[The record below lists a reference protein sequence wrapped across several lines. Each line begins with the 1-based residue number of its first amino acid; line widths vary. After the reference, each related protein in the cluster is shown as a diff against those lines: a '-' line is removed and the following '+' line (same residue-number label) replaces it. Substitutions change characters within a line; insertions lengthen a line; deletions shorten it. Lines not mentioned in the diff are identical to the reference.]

1 MSRPLRTICLLL
13 LAVLPFRLT
22 AQEELARTLHE
33 QEEVLAHDPDNT
45 EALRRLMFLHLD
57 RADYRK
63 AIEYGQRLLDIG
75 YERKDYHQTVLY
87 AHTGLGQAYT
97 MLGDSIAY
105 GHLGQARSNA
115 LTAQND
121 SALCSVYNGL
131 GLYAL
136 NIDKDYYSA
145 LHYYFLGLEAAKR
158 CHYERLHTIL
168 LANISAVYFLKRDT
182 AGLAY
187 SLEAYERGHRLS
199 SPYLI
204 YIGALTTAYM
214 YYLNGEYDRA
224 LPYIKEAEFLMQ
236 QNDFY
241 DQGNVHALYGMIL
254 TAQGNTAEA
263 ITLFRRGLALK
274 EKNQTSTHVML
285 LHGYAQAL
293 QQEGQTDKAIRLLE
307 EALSLTDRENNAVYR
322 DEVIDAL
329 SDCYAAQGDY
339 ARALDWLRRLNNE
352 NDTLYNTDK
361 EKIISELRLKYDSE
375 RQENEIKQGKLALLR
390 KEKHEQLLIA
400 ILTVIGVATV
410 LLWQLYR
417 RKNRLYQSIVRQ
429 NQEALRREQQLSNH
443 IRVLQNEKYTA
454 SSLTGEK
461 KLTLFQRLEELMRE
475 QAIYKDNQLTKDK
488 AAELLDTNRTYL
500 SQAINEQTGLNF
512 TQYINQYRVNEAV
525 RLLSDPSNTT
535 TLKAIAAEVGFS
547 SMSTF
552 YKLFQNS
559 VGMPPKQYRDTVMEL
574 KEKDN

>member
-241 DQGNVHALYGMIL
+241 D
-254 TAQGNTAEA
+254 
-263 ITLFRRGLALK
+263 
-274 EKNQTSTHVML
+274 
-285 LHGYAQAL
+285 
-293 QQEGQTDKAIRLLE
+293 
-307 EALSLTDRENNAVYR
+307 
-322 DEVIDAL
+322 
-329 SDCYAAQGDY
+329 
-339 ARALDWLRRLNNE
+339 RA
-352 NDTLYNTDK
+352 
-361 EKIISELRLKYDSE
+361 
-375 RQENEIKQGKLALLR
+375 
-390 KEKHEQLLIA
+390 
-400 ILTVIGVATV
+400 
-410 LLWQLYR
+410 
-417 RKNRLYQSIVRQ
+417 
-429 NQEALRREQQLSNH
+429 
-443 IRVLQNEKYTA
+443 
-454 SSLTGEK
+454 
-461 KLTLFQRLEELMRE
+461 M
-475 QAIYKDNQLTKDK
+475 
-488 AAELLDTNRTYL
+488 
-500 SQAINEQTGLNF
+500 
-512 TQYINQYRVNEAV
+512 
-525 RLLSDPSNTT
+525 
-535 TLKAIAAEVGFS
+535 
-547 SMSTF
+547 SMHS
-552 YKLFQNS
+552 
-559 VGMPPKQYRDTVMEL
+559 MA
-574 KEKDN
+574 